1 MPRRAKI
8 IGQPTRGKTALNR
21 LRQVDI
27 FICLAWGHIFASQ
40 NPLIVDVGYG
50 EYAWTALEMYQRLLP
65 INPSIRLLGIEIDPV
80 RVMNA
85 LPHVNPPHIDFRL
98 GGFNLVDVLDGQQA
112 TLIRAYNVLRQYDE
126 SDVADALATL
136 SDGLGEGGVLIEGT
150 STPTGRIV
158 VFDVYQKQAGELIH
172 KHIVFGTNFRSEP
185 IPTEFQA
192 ILPKRLIHHAYDEP
206 VYSFF
211 RAWERGLAMG
221 RGAGQYRH
229 RRKWMYAVRYL
240 HEMGYAVDT
249 RRRVIS
255 RGYLVLKDGLLDIHK
270 G

>member
-1 MPRRAKI
+1 MPKRAKP

-27 FICLAWGHIFASQ
+27 FIRLMWGHVFASP

-65 INPSIRLLGIEIDPV
+65 LNPSVCLLGIEIDPV

-85 LPHVNPPHIDFRL
+85 LPHATPPRIEFRL

-126 SDVADALATL
+126 ADVADALATV
-136 SDGLGEGGVLIEGT
+136 SEGLAEGGVLIEGT

-158 VFDVYQKQAGELIH
+158 AFDVYQKQAGALIH
-172 KHIVFGTNFRSEP
+172 KHIVFGTNFRSET

-211 RAWERGLAMG
+211 RTWERGLAMA

-229 RRKWMYAVRYL
+229 RRRWMYAVRYL
-240 HEMGYAVDT
+240 HDMGYAVDT
-249 RRRVIS
+249 RRRVMS
-255 RGYLVLKDGLLDIHK
+255 RGYLVLRDRLSEHK
-270 G
+270 I